1 MSEFINFEALGA
13 VGKMT
18 IARPN
23 KMNAINDEMLHA
35 MLSSLRRVAED
46 PEMRVLIVTGEGRAF
61 SAGGDIASM
70 EAMSETTFIET
81 IHLYMR
87 LSRAFCDL
95 NEITI
100 AAINGYTLAGGLE
113 LALMCDIRIS
123 AASAEFG
130 LPDAALGLS
139 PTSGMTWMLPR
150 VIGYGRALHLTLTG
164 DQFDAAEA
172 ERIGLVTSVVD
183 DATLDEEVMAL
194 AKKIASYPDPVAA
207 RTKAGFL
214 YALEQEYSSAMQ
226 FEELAELD
234 CFRSGDTQKA
244 FADFLSRKKG

>member
-1 MSEFINFEALGA
+1 MSEFINFEVLGA
-13 VGKMT
+13 VGIMT
-18 IARPN
+18 LARPK

-35 MLSSLRRVAED
+35 MLSSLRHVAEN
-46 PEMRVLIVTGEGRAF
+46 PEVRILIVTGEGRAF

-70 EAMSETTFIET
+70 ESMNEASFIET

-87 LSRAFCDL
+87 LSRAFRELD
-95 NEITI
+95 EITI

-123 AASAEFG
+123 AASAVFG

-172 ERIGLVTSVVD
+172 ERIGLVTSVID
-183 DATLDEEVMAL
+183 DTALGETAVAL
-194 AKKIASYPDPVAA
+194 AKKIAAYPNPVAA
-207 RTKAGFL
+207 RIKAGFL

-226 FEELAELD
+226 FEEIAELD
-234 CFRSGDTQKA
+234 CFRSGETQKA
-244 FADFLSRKKG
+244 FVDFLSRKKS